1 MACEAVQYKCSI
13 SPCIGDYSCLSGYI
27 LYVAGNSMFHMF
39 AWRSGMDLFQV
50 QEENLFHILIQILQL
65 FFRII
70 RKDKFH
76 NSSNVSL

>member
-1 MACEAVQYKCSI
+1 
-13 SPCIGDYSCLSGYI
+13 
-27 LYVAGNSMFHMF
+27 
-39 AWRSGMDLFQV
+39 MDLFKV
-50 QEENLFHILIQILQL
+50 QEENIFHFLIQILQL